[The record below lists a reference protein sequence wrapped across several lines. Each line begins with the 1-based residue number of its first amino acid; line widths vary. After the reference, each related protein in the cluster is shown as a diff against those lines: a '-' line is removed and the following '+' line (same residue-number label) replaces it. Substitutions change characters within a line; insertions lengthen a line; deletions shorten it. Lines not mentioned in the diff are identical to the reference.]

1 MYVGRLSRTNVDIDD
16 EACAEVTRRYRLAT
30 KSEAVNLA
38 LRKLAAEAASLDE
51 ARQMRGGRLGG
62 RPRCD
67 ALQPRTLTL
76 VDTSAPMEILRN
88 LGACGLAEELL
99 AEEVADREVI

>member
-1 MYVGRLSRTNVDIDD
+1 MSRTNGDIDD

-51 ARQMRGGRLGG
+51 ARQTRGAGWEG
-62 RPRCD
+62 D
-67 ALQPRTLTL
+67 
-76 VDTSAPMEILRN
+76 
-88 LGACGLAEELL
+88 LGAMRSSRAP
-99 AEEVADREVI
+99 